1 MDSTTSQGQL
11 AARTPEEIS
20 ARLYSLAKK
29 IDDRLDAGETIPAE
43 TLRAV
48 ALRLRSYAIR
58 LRGAGAPFR

>member
-20 ARLYSLAKK
+20 SRLYTLAKK
-29 IDDRLDAGETIPAE
+29 IDEKLDAGETLHPD

-48 ALRLRSYAIR
+48 TRRLRSYAIR
-58 LRGAGAPFR
+58 LRGAIPPFA

>member
-29 IDDRLDAGETIPAE
+29 IDDKLDAGEKIHPDA
-43 TLRAV
+43 LRAI
-48 ALRLRSYAIR
+48 AQRLRSYAIR
-58 LRGAGAPFR
+58 LRGASAPFR

>member
-20 ARLYSLAKK
+20 ARLYLLAKK
-29 IDDRLDAGETIPAE
+29 IDDKLDAGEEVSRDA
-43 TLRAV
+43 LRAV
-48 ALRLRSYAIR
+48 AQRLRSYAIR